1 MATFYSVIQPVLL
14 AGIWTN
20 VGSTPKIKREHV
32 EGWSGIE
39 NEGILIEDSVPKEL
53 EEGTAIDGTIVYEIL
68 RGVIKV
74 RSTIESEL
82 DKYEADIEAI
92 LKVSS
97 LKYIILNILPIP
109 YENKYSLEMEVE
121 IIYST

>member
-1 MATFYSVIQPVLL
+1 MATFYSVVEPVLL
-14 AGIWTN
+14 AGTWTN

-39 NEGILIEDSVPKEL
+39 DEGILIEDSIAKEL
-53 EEGTAIDGTIVYEIL
+53 EEGTASDGTIVYETL

-82 DKYEADIEAI
+82 DKYEADIKAI
-92 LKVSS
+92 LKASS
-97 LKYIILNILPIP
+97 LGYQILNILPIP
-109 YENKYSLEMEVE
+109 YENKYSLEMEVK
-121 IIYST
+121 IIN